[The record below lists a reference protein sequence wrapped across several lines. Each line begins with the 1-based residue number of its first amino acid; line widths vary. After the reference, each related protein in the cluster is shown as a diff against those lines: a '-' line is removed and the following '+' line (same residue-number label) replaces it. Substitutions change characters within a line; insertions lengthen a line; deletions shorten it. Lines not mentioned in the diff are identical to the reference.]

1 MVIANFYDIFLGRDF
16 QDPDPEIF
24 RPERYLK
31 NGVPSVPETYIPF
44 GFGKRRCMGE
54 SLARANVFLFT
65 SALLQ
70 KFNFSVVEGA
80 PPVEEFIDGVTPGP
94 KRFKAIVTL
103 RNRIE

>member
-1 MVIANFYDIFLGRDF
+1 MVIANFYDAFFGRDF
-16 QDPDPEIF
+16 EDSDPEIF

-31 NGVPSVPETYIPF
+31 NGVPNVPETYIPF

-65 SALLQ
+65 STLLQ
-70 KFNFSVVEGA
+70 SFSFSTVEGS

-94 KRFKAIVTL
+94 KPFKAIVTL
-103 RNRIE
+103 RNRSD